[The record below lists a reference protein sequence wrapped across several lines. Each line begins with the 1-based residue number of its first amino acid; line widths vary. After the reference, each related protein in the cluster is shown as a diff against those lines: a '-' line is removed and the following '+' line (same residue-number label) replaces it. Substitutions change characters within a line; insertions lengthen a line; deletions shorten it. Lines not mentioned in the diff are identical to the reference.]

1 MFGLCVVRLFS
12 DYCPQ
17 KATKNGTDV
26 FKYTN
31 TIIHVAGISVK
42 YSAVMPLSMIH
53 VTFIM
58 VFGYPYIYLLDG
70 AFSQT

>member
-1 MFGLCVVRLFS
+1 M
-12 DYCPQ
+12 
-17 KATKNGTDV
+17 
-26 FKYTN
+26 
-31 TIIHVAGISVK
+31 K
-42 YSAVMPLSMIH
+42 YSALIPQSIIH